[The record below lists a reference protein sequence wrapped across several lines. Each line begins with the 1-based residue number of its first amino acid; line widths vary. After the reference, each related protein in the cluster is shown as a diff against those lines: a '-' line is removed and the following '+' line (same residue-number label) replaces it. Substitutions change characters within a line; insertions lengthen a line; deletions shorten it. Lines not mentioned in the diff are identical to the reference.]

1 MSLRHPHIVTFI
13 GTCLEKKDFYIVTE
27 YLEKKSLKNVIENK
41 KNKLSTLE
49 KLKICQDVAISILY
63 LHSRKPQVF
72 HRDLKSSN
80 CLVDANM
87 RVKICDFGLSKIYEE
102 LKLKKE
108 DSKGSSLNLVSADF
122 YQTNCTGTSFWM
134 APEFITDN
142 LFTDRADIYAF
153 GILIWEVMMRDPVP
167 YKNISEIAFLCG
179 DKEILKLRPEI
190 PQNFDPEIREL
201 MQSCWDHDYT
211 QRPNIITVVSKLEI
225 LINKFNSE
233 KSD

>member
-13 GTCLEKKDFYIVTE
+13 GTCVEKKEFFIVTE
-27 YLEKKSLKNVIENK
+27 YLEKKSLKSVIENK
-41 KNKLSTLE
+41 KIPLTTLD
-49 KLKICQDVAISILY
+49 KLKICQDVAIGILY

-80 CLVDANM
+80 CLVDSNM

-102 LKLKKE
+102 LKLKIK
-108 DSKGSSLNLVSADF
+108 DSPNINNPDF

-153 GILIWEVMMRDPVP
+153 GILIWEIMMRDPVP
-167 YKNISEIAFLCG
+167 YKNISEMAFLCG
-179 DKEILKLRPEI
+179 DNEVLKLRPEI
-190 PQNFDPEIREL
+190 PKELDEDIKDLMQKCWHQDFKERPEIF
-201 MQSCWDHDYT
+201 
-211 QRPNIITVVSKLEI
+211 NVVSRLEKLI
-225 LINKFNSE
+225 VKYTSG
-233 KSD
+233 